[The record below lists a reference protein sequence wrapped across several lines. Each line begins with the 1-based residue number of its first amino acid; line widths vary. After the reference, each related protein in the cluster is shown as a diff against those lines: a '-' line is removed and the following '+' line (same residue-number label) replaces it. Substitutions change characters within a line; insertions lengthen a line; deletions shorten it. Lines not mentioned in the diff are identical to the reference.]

1 MNFSAGQPFFENADF
16 DALASGN
23 SCEKGNRQHQRVMK
37 IREDKILP
45 LSEKLFDKLNYV
57 DKRVGSCRPKV
68 NQCEYLYFAFYESQR
83 GANETCLN
91 FFLGK
96 HGLHILANAELKQSF
111 GRYYNNI
118 MKYPEYFDSIIR
130 GINLDTNYS
139 SRIYSQIPLRPENI
153 DLYYMKLQR
162 KFSQSESNS
171 ENILTSLDE
180 MKNNLNGIL
189 SDMLNDID
197 NSPRYS
203 RKDSEYFRNNYLNPE
218 TGKKKSFEASVSLRF
233 NYLIPRDFMVNLTF
247 QELVVRIL
255 EVERE
260 IKPLIIFGNQR

>member
-16 DALASGN
+16 DVLASGN
-23 SCEKGNRQHQRVMK
+23 SCKRGNGQYQQVMK
-37 IREDKILP
+37 IREDKILH
-45 LSEKLFDKLNYV
+45 LSGKLFEKLNYTE
-57 DKRVGSCRPKV
+57 KRVGSCRPKAG
-68 NQCEYLYFAFYESQR
+68 QCEYLYFAFYESQK

-111 GRYYNNI
+111 GRFYNNI
-118 MKYPEYFDSIIR
+118 MKYPEYFDSVIR
-130 GINLDTNYS
+130 GMDLDTNYS
-139 SRIYSQIPLRPENI
+139 SRIYSQIPLRPENT

-180 MKNNLNGIL
+180 MKSNLDGIL
-189 SDMLNDID
+189 SDMLNDI
-197 NSPRYS
+197 NYSSRYS
-203 RKDSEYFRNNYLNPE
+203 RQDSAYFRNNYLNTE
-218 TGKKKSFEASVSLRF
+218 TGKKKSFEASSVLRF
-233 NYLIPRDFMVNLTF
+233 NYLIPRDVLVNLTF

-255 EVERE
+255 KVERE
-260 IKPLIIFGNQR
+260 LKPLIIFGNQR